1 MGRIELE
8 NMEFYAFHGCYREE
22 KIVGNLFLVDLVMD
36 TDCAKAA
43 ETDDINDALSY
54 LTAYQLVEKE
64 VMQNANLLENVA
76 KRILDSLFENFAQLN
91 YAKVKVS
98 KMNPPLGGRIEKVSL
113 VLERKR

>member
-22 KIVGNLFLVDLVMD
+22 KIVGNRFLVDLTLD
-36 TDCAKAA
+36 SDCSKASK
-43 ETDDINDALSY
+43 TDDINDALSY

-64 VMQNANLLENVA
+64 VMINANLLENVA
-76 KRILDSLFENFAQLN
+76 DRILTALFENFEQLD

-98 KMNPPLGGRIEKVSL
+98 KINPPLGGRVEKVSL
-113 VLERKR
+113 ILERNR

>member
-22 KIVGNLFLVDLVMD
+22 KIVGNRFLVDLILD
-36 TDCAKAA
+36 ADCSKSAKS
-43 ETDDINDALSY
+43 DDINDALNY

-64 VMQNANLLENVA
+64 IMINANLLENVA
-76 KRILDSLFENFAQLN
+76 DRILTTLFEGFSQLK

-98 KMNPPLGGRIEKVSL
+98 KMNPPLGGKVEKVSL
-113 VLERKR
+113 TLDKSR

>member
-22 KIVGNLFLVDLVMD
+22 KIVGNQFLVDLIMD
-36 TDCAKAA
+36 TDCSKAA

-54 LTAYQLVEKE
+54 LTAYQLVEQE
-64 VMQNANLLENVA
+64 VMKNANLLENVA
-76 KRILDSLFENFAQLN
+76 KRILDTLFENFTQLD

-98 KMNPPLGGRIEKVSL
+98 KMNPPLGGKIEKVSL
-113 VLERKR
+113 IIERKR